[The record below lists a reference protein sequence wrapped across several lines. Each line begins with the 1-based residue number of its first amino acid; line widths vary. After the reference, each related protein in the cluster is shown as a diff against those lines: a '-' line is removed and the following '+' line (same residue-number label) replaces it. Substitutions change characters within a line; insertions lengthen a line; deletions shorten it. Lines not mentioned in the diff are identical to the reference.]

1 MTKKTISFIQI
12 LLMTSLMLFCG
23 TACGDN
29 DNDND
34 DEIYPAEETDATAV
48 GQLKVQYEGEW
59 YKTENVIC
67 TYYIKDQRI
76 TLKLQGVK
84 FVPQMPVT
92 VSPILS
98 EIPTWKDAE
107 GVTKF
112 AADKIVPK
120 TDNIPLEAYTATGLD
135 GQIKDGKLSFQ
146 LNFKDYPTY
155 FKEN

>member
-12 LLMTSLMLFCG
+12 LLMALLTIFCC

-29 DNDND
+29 ENE
-34 DEIYPAEETDATAV
+34 DETFPTEETDATAI

-59 YKTENVIC
+59 HKTENVVC
-67 TYYIKDQRI
+67 TYYIRDQKI

-98 EIPTWKDAE
+98 DIPAWKDAQ

-112 AADKIVPK
+112 AADRIVPK
-120 TDNIPLEAYTATGLD
+120 MGNTPLEEYTATGLD

-146 LNFKDYPTY
+146 LSFKDYPTY